1 MGRPK
6 KNTERTLL
14 DEHVTITKLFVQ
26 QIARTCSDDEARD
39 AVLASIQSYLQH
51 IDKCLSIM
59 ADRDAEREERYKE
72 LEQIT
77 IGKKGGKA
85 NVKSAGR
92 ADDAREV

>member
-6 KNTERTLL
+6 KNTNRTLS
-14 DEHVTITKLFVQ
+14 DEHITITKLFVRQ
-26 QIARTCSDDEARD
+26 LANTCSDDETRD
-39 AVLASIQSYLQH
+39 AVLASIQAYLQH

-72 LEQIT
+72 LEQKT

-85 NVKSAGR
+85 NDKSASR

>member
-6 KNTERTLL
+6 KNNTQFY
-14 DEHVTITKLFVQ
+14 DEHIDITKLF
-26 QIARTCSDDEARD
+26 IRHISSACSDDETRD
-39 AVLASIQSYLQH
+39 AVLASIQGFIQH

>member
-6 KNTERTLL
+6 KMNRTLH
-14 DEHVTITKLFVQ
+14 DEHVDITKMF
-26 QIARTCSDDEARD
+26 INHISRTCSDDETRD
-39 AVLASIQSYLQH
+39 AVLASIQSYIQH

-77 IGKKGGKA
+77 IGKKGGNA
-85 NVKSAGR
+85 NAKSASR